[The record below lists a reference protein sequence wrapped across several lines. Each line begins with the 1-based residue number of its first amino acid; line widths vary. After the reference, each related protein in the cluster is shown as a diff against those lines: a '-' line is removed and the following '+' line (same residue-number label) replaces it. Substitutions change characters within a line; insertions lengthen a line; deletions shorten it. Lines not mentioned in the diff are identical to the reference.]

1 MKVCIITWLVEFF
14 STFSFVAYTSLKTF
28 GYRKLHYPDCIITFL
43 IIPAVYVINDE
54 ETRGVIADENWYRGF
69 RHMLGIRNEII
80 PAAVPESPPRRNDN
94 A

>member
-54 ETRGVIADENWYRGF
+54 ETRGVIAEENWYQGF
-69 RHMLGIRNEII
+69 RYILGMRNEVI
-80 PAAVPESPPRRNDN
+80 PAAAPQSSPRRNNN